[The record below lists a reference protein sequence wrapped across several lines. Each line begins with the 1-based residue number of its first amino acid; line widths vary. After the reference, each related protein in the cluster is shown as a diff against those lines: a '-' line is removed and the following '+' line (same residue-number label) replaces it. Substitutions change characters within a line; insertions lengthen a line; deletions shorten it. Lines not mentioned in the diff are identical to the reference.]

1 MMHDLEKRPGCPV
14 PSPEGSALRVR
25 AVACELLAFS
35 FRYPDR
41 SLAKAV
47 SSGEW
52 AEAAREVWAELEL
65 ALPEGWDEGLAS
77 CAGSDP
83 ETLLHALRVEATR
96 LFVGAPEPAVS
107 PYEGVWR
114 AADEGVQTLLFVNP
128 HSMDVERFMKSCGVG
143 HREGT
148 NEPLDHVAT
157 ELEFLQWLYMAA
169 TGEAGAPAE
178 ADAPNDGWAG
188 AADRFLDEHAQV
200 WMPRFARKVME
211 ESREPFYRCAAA
223 LLEAL
228 AVASSGLPAD

>member
-1 MMHDLEKRPGCPV
+1 MMNDVASEDAGVGR
-14 PSPEGSALRVR
+14 EAF
-25 AVACELLAFS
+25 AAACELLALS
-35 FRYPDR
+35 FRYP
-41 SLAKAV
+41 SSELVTAV

-52 AEAAREVWAELEL
+52 AEAANEIAEALGL
-65 ALPEGWDEGLAS
+65 ALPDGWDVGADA
-77 CAGSDP
+77 CAGSNP
-83 ETLLHALRVEATR
+83 ETLLHAFRVEATR
-96 LFVGAPEPAVS
+96 LFVGAPDPVVS

-114 AADEGVQTLLFVNP
+114 AADEGVQALLFVNP

-157 ELEFLQWLYMAA
+157 ELEFLQWLSMST
-169 TGEAGAPAE
+169 TGEANAPAE
-178 ADAPNDGWAG
+178 ADAPSDGWAG
-188 AADRFLDEHAQV
+188 AADRFLDEHARV

-211 ESREPFYRCAAA
+211 ESREPFYCCAAV